1 MPKRELLKPN
11 RRNHIEKE
19 EYWYVRQ
26 ELNFQKKKKKK
37 TRSKNPPKDFIRE
50 TKDSKLLKKLFQ
62 SSQLK
67 KKYIKWHRKA
77 LRSVSNRNYYY
88 SMRKHNKLSPPM
100 FMTLYP
106 LNIRSCRI
114 SLNFTL
120 HISWTYSNKILH

>member
-37 TRSKNPPKDFIRE
+37 RSKNPPKDFIRE

-67 KKYIKWHRKA
+67 KKYIK
-77 LRSVSNRNYYY
+77 
-88 SMRKHNKLSPPM
+88 
-100 FMTLYP
+100 
-106 LNIRSCRI
+106 
-114 SLNFTL
+114 
-120 HISWTYSNKILH
+120 